1 MVGVPDLPHEVL
13 RHSMSAGK
21 RSTGMELLLECADA
35 LEAAA
40 GACDDPGDSAR
51 IADLATRIRVY
62 LASSRSST
70 PLGMPHIATA
80 PSRLADEMVVHRT
93 PSNQSSHIR
102 IVPD

>member
-1 MVGVPDLPHEVL
+1 MVGVPGLPHEVL
-13 RHSMSAGK
+13 RHSVSAGEQ
-21 RSTGMELLLECADA
+21 STGMELLLECADV

-51 IADLATRIRVY
+51 IADLAARVRAY
-62 LASSRSST
+62 LASSRSTT
-70 PLGMPHIATA
+70 PLGMPHIASA

-93 PSNQSSHIR
+93 PSSQSSHIR

>member
-1 MVGVPDLPHEVL
+1 MVGVPGVPYEVL
-13 RHSMSAGK
+13 RHPVTAQD
-21 RSTGMELLLECADA
+21 RSTGMELFLECAGV

-51 IADLATRIRVY
+51 IADLAARVRSY
-62 LASSRSST
+62 LASSRSTT
-70 PLGMPHIATA
+70 PLGMPHIAST

-93 PSNQSSHIR
+93 PSSQSSHIR

>member
-1 MVGVPDLPHEVL
+1 MVGVPGLPYEVL
-13 RHSMSAGK
+13 RHPVTAQD
-21 RSTGMELLLECADA
+21 RSTGMELFLECAGV

-51 IADLATRIRVY
+51 IADLAARVRSY
-62 LASSRSST
+62 LASSRSTT
-70 PLGMPHIATA
+70 PLGMPHIAST

-93 PSNQSSHIR
+93 PSSQSSHIR